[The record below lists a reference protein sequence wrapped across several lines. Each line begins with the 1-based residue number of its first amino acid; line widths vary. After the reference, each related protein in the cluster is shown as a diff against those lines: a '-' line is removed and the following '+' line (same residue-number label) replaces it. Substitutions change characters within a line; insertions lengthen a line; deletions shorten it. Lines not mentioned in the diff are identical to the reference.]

1 MPAELTER
9 VFTAVDAG
17 DTATFTKFFSDTGRF
32 VFGNGEP
39 LVGHDA
45 IAEGIGRFFGT
56 IGGLLHEVV
65 NEWVTGPDTVV
76 ELQVTYERLDGR
88 SVSVPGVTIFHLDE
102 AGLIDHYRIF
112 IDLAP
117 VYAP

>member
-1 MPAELTER
+1 MATELTER
-9 VFTAVDAG
+9 VFAAVDAE
-17 DTATFTKFFSDTGRF
+17 DTATFIEFFSDTGRF

-45 IAEGIGRFFGT
+45 IADGVGRFLDT
-56 IGGLLHEVV
+56 IGGLRHEVV

-76 ELQVTYERLDGR
+76 ELKVTYERLDGR
-88 SVSVPGVTIFHLDE
+88 SVSVPGVTIFHLDQ